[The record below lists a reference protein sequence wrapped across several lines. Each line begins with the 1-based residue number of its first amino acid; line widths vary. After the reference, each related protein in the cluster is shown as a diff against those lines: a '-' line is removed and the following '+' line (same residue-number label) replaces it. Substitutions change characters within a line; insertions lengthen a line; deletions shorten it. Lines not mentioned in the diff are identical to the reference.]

1 MPTMQKEGQ
10 TEAFLTWMD
19 ILRSLIYGKDV
30 GVNDQKDFYEYKKI
44 MYKYLIDK
52 IMKENTFA
60 ICESNFIIGMKK
72 EWRFV

>member
-1 MPTMQKEGQ
+1 MVKVEGG
-10 TEAFLTWMD
+10 M
-19 ILRSLIYGKDV
+19 IKRIRM
-30 GVNDQKDFYEYKKI
+30 NMKKL

-72 EWRFV
+72 GW